1 MRIIDT
7 VKYLGIPYKHGGD
20 DKDVGVNCYG
30 LAKLFYRQEF
40 NIEALRLQI

>member
-30 LAKLFYRQEF
+30 LAKLFTDKNLILKLYD
-40 NIEALRLQI
+40 LQI